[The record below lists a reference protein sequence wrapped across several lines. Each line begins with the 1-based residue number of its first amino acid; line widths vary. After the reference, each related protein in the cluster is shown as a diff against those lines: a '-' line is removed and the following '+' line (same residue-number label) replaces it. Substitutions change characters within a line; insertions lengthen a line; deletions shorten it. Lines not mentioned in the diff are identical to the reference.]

1 MKRVIEI
8 LILTVCLCFVTA
20 CGNGSGVAEETT
32 KGADATEQST
42 GTKEVQTNPDHI
54 KKERLCDNVTVDAEV
69 ITPDGYSGEAPVYEA
84 SVVYYDKEK
93 VCKALNI
100 DFSSFTQVVDG
111 LFKKDEKTFLRVADS
126 ISGGIGFR
134 TEIGDRYAIYDPDD
148 EKIGISG
155 YGENKELD
163 FMSQQVVI
171 DKVQA
176 VLTDMG
182 IENSKLL
189 HIYALPVEYQ
199 QYVENTYV
207 EGGYLS
213 EGKKLGDRW
222 NDYGGCYELVFTTEL
237 NRIPLTEFGYTA
249 ADDSVYNG
257 CEISV
262 LYSADGIQDISASN
276 QYRADESSAENKTLL
291 SADEILGYFKNKFES
306 VIMDGDY
313 VAKEI
318 KLCYFP
324 QIIDRKEGK
333 FRIIPIWQITISS
346 EEYGDFHYRFN
357 AVDGTAL

>member
-20 CGNGSGVAEETT
+20 CGNGGAAEETT
-32 KGADATEQST
+32 KGAAAAEQST
-42 GTKEVQTNPDHI
+42 GTEEVQTNPDHI
-54 KKERLCDNVTVDAEV
+54 KKDLCDNVTVDAK
-69 ITPDGYSGEAPVYEA
+69 IIIPDGYSGEAPVYDGT
-84 SVVYYDKEK
+84 VVYYDKEK

-100 DFSSFTQVVDG
+100 DFSSFTQVADG
-111 LFKKDEKTFLRVADS
+111 LFKKDGNTFLRVVDS
-126 ISGGIGFR
+126 ISGRIGFG
-134 TEIGDRYAIYDPDD
+134 TEIGDLYTIHAPDD
-148 EKIGISG
+148 EKIEISG

-163 FMSQQVVI
+163 FMSQREVI

-182 IENSKLL
+182 IENIRLL

-199 QYVENTYV
+199 QYIENTYV

-213 EGKKLGDRW
+213 EDEKLGDRW

-237 NRIPLTEFGYTA
+237 NRIPLTEYYYTA

-262 LYSADGIQDISASN
+262 LYSADGIQELSASN
-276 QYRADESSAENKTLL
+276 QYRADESSAENKVLL
-291 SADEILGYFKNKFES
+291 SADEILDHLKSKFES
-306 VIMDGDY
+306 IIMDGDY
-313 VAKEI
+313 VVKEI

-324 QIIDRKEGK
+324 QIIDKKEGK
-333 FRIIPIWQITISS
+333 FRIIPIWQITIND
-346 EEYGDFHYRFN
+346 EEYGDFHYRFS